1 MAGDAGLRATR
12 LGRLEAVTGMA
23 GIALGSYR
31 VALNTGLDFGLR
43 LVSEVRCIHR
53 PFHRQH
59 MAWKAVT
66 GFIPELTVLFFV
78 AATAHPGRR
87 EP

>member
-1 MAGDAGLRATR
+1 MASYASLWTTR
-12 LGRLEAVTGMA
+12 LRGIETMPAMARVT
-23 GIALGSYR
+23 LGGYR
-31 VALNTGLDFGLR
+31 VTLNTGLDFGYWLI
-43 LVSEVRCIHR
+43 SEMRGIHR